1 MSLRDCFF
9 FLLFFKESG
18 IVVLYHFIIMLIDLG
33 MFYKSKMIHIPI
45 VIWISEKRHMIFS
58 IYWFWHLVP
67 SAMQWVTQSFNN
79 CIIGHSFVLIDIF
92 YFKSRSSSCF
102 QSTFLVLEPLWRY
115 NWFDD
120 FFINFTALE

>member
-9 FLLFFKESG
+9 SCYFSKNQVSLFYIISLLCLLILECSIKAKWFIFQ
-18 IVVLYHFIIMLIDLG
+18 LYNMNIG
-33 MFYKSKMIHIPI
+33 
-45 VIWISEKRHMIFS
+45 KRHMIFS
-58 IYWFWHLVP
+58 IYWFFTP
-67 SAMQWVTQSFNN
+67 RSSAMQWVTQSFNN
-79 CIIGHSFVLIDIF
+79 CFIGHSFVLIDIF
-92 YFKSRSSSCF
+92 YFKSISSSCF